1 MSVRYLGEDYSVFS
15 SFVQPEDE
23 QAEKISNLK
32 KDGLTVFLYPSL
44 NCDIALKC
52 YASGKMCDVLP
63 YGVPASVAAYMTQY
77 RGMPLSSLTIEMN
90 GISFL
95 YDGIDLK
102 DGTFMSNSEK
112 CKQILS
118 NKRIFVRNCEVDVTA
133 VECEELYAVI
143 KTDDMLSFDI
153 DVLSALSAELDLGAS
168 VTCAVDINNCKAVAH
183 SVSKRKI
190 NCTNLLASVALSTFT
205 RDMYGKDIPFC
216 LGAEAVFCN
225 FNGKRAFVKARAE
238 LSVNYLPDGFGYC
251 SLV

>member
-63 YGVPASVAAYMTQY
+63 HGVPASVAAYMTQY

-102 DGTFMSNSEK
+102 DGIFM
-112 CKQILS
+112 
-118 NKRIFVRNCEVDVTA
+118 
-133 VECEELYAVI
+133 
-143 KTDDMLSFDI
+143 
-153 DVLSALSAELDLGAS
+153 
-168 VTCAVDINNCKAVAH
+168 
-183 SVSKRKI
+183 
-190 NCTNLLASVALSTFT
+190 
-205 RDMYGKDIPFC
+205 
-216 LGAEAVFCN
+216 
-225 FNGKRAFVKARAE
+225 
-238 LSVNYLPDGFGYC
+238 
-251 SLV
+251 